1 MTIAVLGDASTKS
14 ELQEKGFPRD
24 VSVIW
29 TDSLSSLLMVEA
41 DCYFDL
47 QFEMDKERTKR
58 LTAAVG
64 APVFISAMNNTLE
77 EIGDSRLI
85 RLNAWPGFLNRTV
98 TEYACSDTSH
108 EQAERIFKRL
118 GWKTIRVADIP
129 GFVTPRI
136 VASIINEAYFALGE
150 KVSGEEQIDLAMKM
164 GTNYPYGPFE
174 WARKI
179 GLMKVLA
186 LLQSMHKINKR
197 YQIAPTLVNSVAA
210 E

>member
-58 LTAAVG
+58 LTAAGG

-164 GTNYPYGPFE
+164 GTNYPFGPFE
-174 WARKI
+174 WAQKI

-186 LLQSMHKINKR
+186 LLQSMNKINNR
-197 YQIAPTLVNSVAA
+197 YQIAPMLVNSVAA

>member
-136 VASIINEAYFALGE
+136 VASTINEAYFALGE